1 MMKIESNIPGF
12 IGKKGFLFFRKLP
25 YIIDHCDRNRI
36 GHVMIVTSQ
45 NLDLITTYI
54 GTTYRAVKVYLEK
67 YIKLGSH
74 LWTPE

>member
-12 IGKKGFLFFRKLP
+12 IGQKGFLFFRKLP

-36 GHVMIVTSQ
+36 GRVMIVTSQ

-54 GTTYRAVKVYLEK
+54 TAIRVVEFSNGGYKIRKVFA
-67 YIKLGSH
+67 
-74 LWTPE
+74 